1 MAKNLKLEKQEA
13 INGDVSYF
21 IWHGASV
28 VLVTSNIEEALIK
41 FEEFKN
47 RIKDGFPKTSLV
59 LSYGE

>member
-1 MAKNLKLEKQEA
+1 MAKNLKLEKIEA
-13 INGDVSYF
+13 INGDVTYY
-21 IWHGASV
+21 IWHGLSV

-47 RIKDGFPKTSLV
+47 RIMDGFPKTSLV